1 MPLNLR
7 IKAEDVQR
15 NDRVRV
21 CPNPPSKRE
30 WGQATYVE
38 PLGERFVNIHVSHS
52 NTYLCIE
59 RDAEIEVV
67 R

>member
-7 IKAEDVQR
+7 IKAEDVQKG
-15 NDRVRV
+15 DRIKIDYAWSLWDNVRRIETG
-21 CPNPPSKRE
+21 P
-30 WGQATYVE
+30 
-38 PLGERFVNIHVSHS
+38 RFVNLHVDST
-52 NTYLCIE
+52 TYLCIE